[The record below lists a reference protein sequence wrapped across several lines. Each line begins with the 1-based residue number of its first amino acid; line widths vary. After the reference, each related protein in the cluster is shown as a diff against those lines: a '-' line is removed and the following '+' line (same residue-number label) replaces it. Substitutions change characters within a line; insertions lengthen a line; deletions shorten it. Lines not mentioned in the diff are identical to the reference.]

1 MDHKIRILFEPQM
14 FNRQKYGGITRYFFE
29 LLMNLHNDEEIDF
42 ILPLIFSSNH
52 YLKKAP
58 FIKCPNLIKPIKIE
72 DENPFSKFLSK
83 PIWKISKRI
92 YKFQQYLN
100 RIKLHKTI
108 ETKNFDICHPT
119 YYSTEILRY
128 VKNKPVVITVH
139 DMIYELFPEY
149 FPDDPFPAYKK
160 DLIKI
165 AHKIIANSENTK
177 RDLIKIHNVPADKI
191 EVIYLGCSFN
201 KRDLDIKKNMHL
213 PEEYILFV
221 GERKNYK
228 NFIFFMNSIAP
239 LTKKH
244 KNMEVICTG
253 NKDFSDSERAL
264 IDSLNLS
271 KRVSHYSVS
280 DDLLIELYKKA
291 TVFVF
296 PSLYEGFGIP
306 ILEAFSAGCPVA
318 CSNKGSLPEVAGDA
332 AVFFD
337 PKDEDS
343 ICYAVDQLI
352 SDKAFRN
359 GLINKGYERLRN
371 FSWKE
376 TAHRTKKLYM
386 SLM

>member
-42 ILPLIFSSNH
+42 ILPLVFSSNH

-58 FIKCPNLIKPIKIE
+58 FIKCPNLLKPIKIE
-72 DENPFSKFLSK
+72 GENPFSKFMSK

-108 ETKNFDICHPT
+108 ATKDFDICHPT
-119 YYSTEILRY
+119 YYNSEILRY
-128 VKNKPVVITVH
+128 VKNKPVVVTVH

-165 AHKIIANSENTK
+165 ARKIIANSENTK
-177 RDLIKIHNVPADKI
+177 RDLIKIHNVPEDKV

-213 PEEYILFV
+213 PQEYILFV

-253 NKDFSDSERAL
+253 NKDFSASERAL

-280 DDLLIELYKKA
+280 DDLLFELYKKA

-343 ICYAVDQLI
+343 ICNAVDQLI

-371 FSWKE
+371 FSWQE

>member
-1 MDHKIRILFEPQM
+1 M

-29 LLMNLHNDEEIDF
+29 LLMNLHNDEDVDF
-42 ILPLIFSSNH
+42 ILPLVFSSNS

-58 FIKCPNLIKPIKIE
+58 FIKCRNLLKPIKIGG
-72 DENPFSKFLSK
+72 ENPFSKSMSK

-108 ETKNFDICHPT
+108 EAKDFDICHPT
-119 YYSTEILRY
+119 YYNTEILRY

-343 ICYAVDQLI
+343 ICNAVDQLI

>member
-1 MDHKIRILFEPQM
+1 M

-29 LLMNLHNDEEIDF
+29 LLMNFHNDEEIDF
-42 ILPLIFSSNH
+42 ILPLVFSSNH

-58 FIKCPNLIKPIKIE
+58 FIKCPNLLKPIKIE
-72 DENPFSKFLSK
+72 GENPVSKFMSK

-100 RIKLHKTI
+100 STKLHKTI
-108 ETKNFDICHPT
+108 KTKDFDICHPT
-119 YYSTEILRY
+119 YYNTETLRY
-128 VKNKPVVITVH
+128 VKNKPVVVTVH

-201 KRDLDIKKNMHL
+201 KRDLDIKKKMHL

-228 NFIFFMNSIAP
+228 NFIFFMKSIAP
-239 LTKKH
+239 LMEKH

-253 NKDFSDSERAL
+253 NKYFSGSERAL
-264 IDSLNLS
+264 LDSLNLS
-271 KRVSHYSVS
+271 KRVFQCSVS
-280 DDLLIELYKKA
+280 DDLLFELYKKA

-318 CSNKGSLPEVAGDA
+318 CSNKSSLPEVAGDA

-337 PKDEDS
+337 PKNEDS
-343 ICYAVDQLI
+343 ICNAVDQLI

-359 GLINKGYERLRN
+359 GLVNKGYVRLRN
-371 FSWKE
+371 FSWRE
-376 TAHRTKKLYM
+376 TAQRTKKLYM

>member
-42 ILPLIFSSNH
+42 ILPLVFSSNH

-58 FIKCPNLIKPIKIE
+58 FIKCPNLLKPIKIE
-72 DENPFSKFLSK
+72 GENPFSKFMSI

-108 ETKNFDICHPT
+108 ATKDFDICHPT
-119 YYSTEILRY
+119 YYNSEILRY
-128 VKNKPVVITVH
+128 VKNKPVVVTVH

-165 AHKIIANSENTK
+165 ARKIIANSENTK

-191 EVIYLGCSFN
+191 EVIYLGCSLN

-253 NKDFSDSERAL
+253 NKDFSASERAL

-280 DDLLIELYKKA
+280 DDLLFELYKKA

-343 ICYAVDQLI
+343 ICNAVDQLI

-371 FSWKE
+371 FSWQE

>member
-1 MDHKIRILFEPQM
+1 M
-14 FNRQKYGGITRYFFE
+14 
-29 LLMNLHNDEEIDF
+29 
-42 ILPLIFSSNH
+42 S
-52 YLKKAP
+52 
-58 FIKCPNLIKPIKIE
+58 
-72 DENPFSKFLSK
+72 
-83 PIWKISKRI
+83 
-92 YKFQQYLN
+92 
-100 RIKLHKTI
+100 
-108 ETKNFDICHPT
+108 
-119 YYSTEILRY
+119 
-128 VKNKPVVITVH
+128 
-139 DMIYELFPEY
+139 
-149 FPDDPFPAYKK
+149 
-160 DLIKI
+160 
-165 AHKIIANSENTK
+165 
-177 RDLIKIHNVPADKI
+177 
-191 EVIYLGCSFN
+191 
-201 KRDLDIKKNMHL
+201 
-213 PEEYILFV
+213 
-221 GERKNYK
+221 
-228 NFIFFMNSIAP
+228 SIAP
-239 LTKKH
+239 LMKKH

-253 NKDFSDSERAL
+253 NKYFSDSERAL

-271 KRVSHYSVS
+271 KRVSQYSVS
-280 DDLLIELYKKA
+280 DDLLFELYKKA

-343 ICYAVDQLI
+343 ICNAVDQLI